1 MVKKVIKWFLI
12 VVLALLIMLISL
24 PIIFQ
29 GAIVDRIKYE
39 VNEQLDA
46 RVDFGRYR
54 ISLLRSFPDA
64 SLRLDDIIVENEA
77 PFEGDTLASIE
88 RLRVTIDLRSLFG
101 DGYEIKHIQLIR
113 PDLRFRMLED
123 RSANWDIVPVA
134 EKDPDDEQ
142 DVPAEPSEFS
152 LALRSIE
159 IRDAN
164 ILYHD
169 DVFLT
174 YVDVKG
180 LTGRMRGDLTMDV
193 TNVRTRNAR
202 IDALSLRY
210 DRMPILSNV
219 GVDLTAEVEMNL
231 RDWVF
236 TFREN
241 EFVLNALPLVFD
253 GVISLPE
260 DGGTMMDFSFAS
272 ARSDFAAFLSI
283 IPALYTDD
291 FAELRTDGSL
301 AMQGKVNGLLKGDQM
316 PGFDFMLKIDD
327 GMFSY
332 PDLPESVRDVHID
345 LQVANEGA
353 HLDDVRINMPVF
365 SLNMGGNPFNA
376 RFAMRNPVSDPWVDL
391 AMNLH
396 LNLGEVMQFL
406 PLEEDMVLQ
415 GLAEANLE
423 AIGRISSDLLED
435 DQIPGFE
442 FMLKVDDGMFSYPD
456 LPESVR
462 DVYIDLQVVNEGD
475 RMDDVRINM
484 PVFSLNMGNNPF
496 NARLAM
502 RNLTSDPWI
511 DAALQT
517 SLDLGEVMR
526 LMPMQEDLLLEG
538 IIESDLEARGHLS
551 ALESGAYQDFH
562 ATGYFA
568 ASAIRAD
575 VPMLPAP
582 FEMEQLETR
591 FSPQHLAIESMR
603 AGMADNVMEVS
614 GRIDNILQ
622 YAIDGDVLRG
632 NLDISAEYL
641 NINAF
646 MPDMPEAR
654 ELEARSE
661 EALDAEAVPAEAPAQ
676 LSVIRVPENIDFT
689 MNARIGQL
697 IFDDLDITNLSG
709 GIRVF
714 EQQATLDRLA
724 MNLLGGQLALGGSY
738 DTRMKDPEMSLSL
751 DLSGFDIPQTFNT
764 FNTMEV
770 LAPVGQYAR
779 GMISGGLTINASLDQ
794 TMQPRLETLSGAG
807 NLQARNLILE
817 NLPTLVSLAERLDMD
832 LFREV
837 NVGDA
842 LLRFTFAD
850 GMVETEP
857 FEITF
862 GHSDATISGTTWFDQ
877 RIDYVM
883 RVGIPHDQFGT
894 RANQVLDNLIS
905 DAADRGFD
913 IDPGDRVEIDV
924 LVTGT
929 VTNPEL
935 SLDMSGTIDDV
946 RDQIRGEVDR
956 FLQET
961 EDRIRDEADDAR
973 DRAEQEARER
983 LDESRERIDQELEQ
997 RAEQVIAEA
1006 ERQAENI
1013 RNEASRAADRVRREA
1028 RERADK
1034 LVEEAEGPIATA
1046 AARRAA
1052 ESLVNEA
1059 NRRADQLEEEADKRA
1074 QRIVD
1079 EAHERADRILQGEE

>member
-1 MVKKVIKWFLI
+1 MVKKIVKWFLI
-12 VVLALLIMLISL
+12 VVLAVLILLITL
-24 PIIFQ
+24 PFVFQ
-29 GAIVDRIKYE
+29 AAIVDRIKHE

-54 ISLLRSFPDA
+54 LSLIRSFPDA

-77 PFEGDTLASIE
+77 PFEGDTLASIG

-101 DGYEIKHIQLIR
+101 EGFEIKHIQLNE
-113 PDLRFRMLED
+113 PDLRFRLLED
-123 RSANWDIVPVA
+123 GSANWDIVPMA
-134 EKDPDDEQ
+134 EKDPGEMSD
-142 DVPAEPSEFS
+142 EPSEPSDFS
-152 LALRSIE
+152 LALRSVD
-159 IRDAN
+159 IRNAD

-169 DVFLT
+169 DKFLT
-174 YVDVKG
+174 YVDVEG
-180 LTGRMRGDLTMDV
+180 LTGRLRGDLTMDV

-202 IDALSLRY
+202 VEALSLRY

-219 GVDLTAEVEMNL
+219 GVDLTAEVEMDL

-260 DGGTMMDFSFAS
+260 GGGTMMDFSFAS

-291 FAELRTDGSL
+291 FANLRTDGSL
-301 AMQGKVNGLLKGDQM
+301 AMHGKVNGLLKGDQI
-316 PGFDFMLKIDD
+316 PGFDFMVKVVD

-345 LQVANEGA
+345 LHVANEGTGM
-353 HLDDVRINMPVF
+353 DDVRINMPEF
-365 SLNMGGNPFNA
+365 RFNMGGNPFDA
-376 RFAMRNPVSDPWVDL
+376 RFAMRNPISDPWIDL
-391 AMNLH
+391 AMNFH
-396 LNLGEVMQFL
+396 LNLGELMQFV
-406 PLEEDMVLQ
+406 PIEEDLVLA
-415 GLAEANLE
+415 GKAEANLE
-423 AIGRISSDLLED
+423 AMGRLSADWPDD
-435 DQIPGFE
+435 DQIPGFD
-442 FMLKVDDGMFSYPD
+442 FMLKLDDGMFSYPD

-462 DVYIDLQVVNEGD
+462 DVQIDLQVTNEGT

-484 PVFSLNMGNNPF
+484 PVLNLNLGGNPLT
-496 NARLAM
+496 ARFAM
-502 RNLTSDPWI
+502 RNPTSDPWI
-511 DAALQT
+511 DAVLRT

-526 LMPMQEDLLLEG
+526 LVPMEEEMLLEG
-538 IIESDLEARGHLS
+538 RVDSELEARGRLS
-551 ALESGAYQDFH
+551 VLERGAYQEFH
-562 ATGYFA
+562 AAGHLS
-568 ASAIRAD
+568 ASAIRAE

-582 FEMEQLETR
+582 FEMERLETS
-591 FSPQHLAIESMR
+591 FTPQYLAIERMR

-622 YAIDGDVLRG
+622 YAIEGAVLRG
-632 NLDISAEYL
+632 SLDITADYL
-641 NINAF
+641 NINEF

-654 ELEARSE
+654 ELEARRE
-661 EALDAEAVPAEAPAQ
+661 EAPDIQAARAEAPAQ
-676 LSVIRVPENIDFT
+676 LSVIRVPDNVDFT
-689 MNARIGQL
+689 LNTRIRQL
-697 IFDDLDITNLSG
+697 IFDDMDITSVRG
-709 GIRVF
+709 SVRVF
-714 EQQATLDRLA
+714 EQQATLDRLS

-738 DTRMKDPEMSLSL
+738 DTRMEDPEMDLSL
-751 DLSGFDIPQTFNT
+751 DITDFDIQETFRT

-770 LAPVGQYAR
+770 LAPVGQYAS
-779 GMISGGLTINASLDQ
+779 GKISGGLTMNATLDQ
-794 TMQPRLETLSGAG
+794 AMQPRLETLAGAG
-807 NLQARNLILE
+807 NMEARDVIVQ
-817 NLPTLVSLAERLDMD
+817 NLPTMVRLAERLEMD
-832 LFREV
+832 IFREV
-837 NVGDA
+837 DVGD
-842 LLRFTFAD
+842 LSLRFTFAD
-850 GMVETEP
+850 GKVETEP
-857 FEITF
+857 FGFSFDQSE
-862 GHSDATISGTTWFDQ
+862 ATVSGTTWFDQ

-894 RANQVLDNLIS
+894 RATQVLDNLIS

-929 VTNPEL
+929 VTEPEL

-946 RDQIRGEVDR
+946 REQIRDEVDR
-956 FLQET
+956 FLRDT
-961 EDRIRDEADDAR
+961 EDRLRDEVDDAR
-973 DRAEQEARER
+973 DRAEEEV
-983 LDESRERIDQELEQ
+983 RERIDETRDRVDEEMEQ
-997 RAEQVIAEA
+997 RARQVIAEA

-1013 RNEASRAADRVRREA
+1013 RNEASRAADRIRREA
-1028 RERADK
+1028 QQQADR
-1034 LVEEAEGPIATA
+1034 LVEEAEGPIARA